1 MSNTNER
8 YKLYRSCSFKTSKTI
23 TQEYSTSFYA
33 ATDMLPEDIRDAIH
47 SLYGFVR
54 IADEIVDS
62 FHEHDREKLLRDF
75 ERDYDEAYRMGIS
88 TNPILYSFQWT
99 VKQYNIPDEY
109 IRSFLASMRCDL
121 EKKSYETEE
130 EIASYI
136 YGSADVVGLM
146 CLKVFCRADEALF
159 ERLKQ
164 PAMRLGSAFQKV
176 NFLRDLRED
185 YVLLG
190 RLYFPGVALESF
202 NEEAKNSLIREIDQ
216 DFCEAYEGIRQL
228 PRESRLPVYI
238 AYRYYRQ
245 LLHIIQ
251 KTPAPSL
258 ISRRVRV
265 GDVQKMLILLTAV
278 LKNKFNRL

>member
-1 MSNTNER
+1 MSNSSER
-8 YKLYRSCSFKTSKTI
+8 YQLYRSCSFKISKAI

-62 FHEHDREKLLRDF
+62 FHEHDQEKLLREF
-75 ERDYDEAYRMGIS
+75 EQDYDEAYRVGIS
-88 TNPILYSFQWT
+88 TNPILHSFQWT
-99 VKQYNIPDEY
+99 VKQYDIPDEY
-109 IRSFLASMRCDL
+109 IRSFLTSMRYDL
-121 EKKSYETEE
+121 EKKSYETKE
-130 EIASYI
+130 EISSYI

-146 CLKVFCRADEALF
+146 CLKIFCRRDGALF

-190 RLYFPGVALESF
+190 RLYFPGIALESLD
-202 NEEAKNSLIREIDQ
+202 EEAKDRIIREIEE
-216 DFCEAYEGIRQL
+216 DFYEAHKGIRQL
-228 PRESRLPVYI
+228 PKESRLPVYV

-251 KTPAPSL
+251 RTPAPSL
-258 ISRRVRV
+258 ISKRVRV
-265 GDVQKMLILLTAV
+265 GDTKKMLILLTSV
-278 LKNKFNRL
+278 IKSKLNRL

>member
-1 MSNTNER
+1 
-8 YKLYRSCSFKTSKTI
+8 
-23 TQEYSTSFYA
+23 
-33 ATDMLPEDIRDAIH
+33 MLPEDIRDAIH

-109 IRSFLASMRCDL
+109 IRSFLTSMKCDL

-228 PRESRLPVYI
+228 PRESRLPVYV